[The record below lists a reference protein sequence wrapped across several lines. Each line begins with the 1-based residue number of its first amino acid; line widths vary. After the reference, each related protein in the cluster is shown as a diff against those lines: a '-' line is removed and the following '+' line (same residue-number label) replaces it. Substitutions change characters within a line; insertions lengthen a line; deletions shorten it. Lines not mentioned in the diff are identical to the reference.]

1 MQNKCKQKDAWLFCL
16 QAVCSKIEK
25 IFYHIR
31 KNIMSGLLFVV
42 SAASGTGKTS
52 LVKALLE
59 RVNNLHVSVS
69 HTTRGQRP
77 GELDGVHYHFSQKE
91 DFLALVQEGGFIE
104 YAEVFGN
111 YYGTAQRTVK
121 EQLAKGHDVLLEIDW
136 QGAEQVR
143 RLFPESKQIFILPP
157 SQFDLRQRLS
167 NRGTDSVEVIERR
180 LSCAVEDMQQYVN
193 FDFVIINDDFNK
205 ALHDLEAVII
215 ASRLTLKQQAERH
228 HELIQKL
235 ITPASVL

>member
-1 MQNKCKQKDAWLFCL
+1 
-16 QAVCSKIEK
+16 
-25 IFYHIR
+25 
-31 KNIMSGLLFVV
+31 MSGLLFVV

-77 GELDGVHYHFSQKE
+77 GELDGVHYHFSTKE
-91 DFLALVQEGGFIE
+91 DFLASVQDGGFIE

-121 EQLAKGHDVLLEIDW
+121 EQLTKGHDVLLEIDW

-143 RLFPESKQIFILPP
+143 KLFPESKQIFILPP

-167 NRGTDSVEVIERR
+167 NRGTDSVEVIEHR

-193 FDFVIINDDFNK
+193 FDFVTINDDFNK

-215 ASRLTLKQQAERH
+215 ANRLALKQQAERH
-228 HELIQKL
+228 QDLIQKL
-235 ITPASVL
+235 ITPTSVL

>member
-1 MQNKCKQKDAWLFCL
+1 
-16 QAVCSKIEK
+16 
-25 IFYHIR
+25 
-31 KNIMSGLLFVV
+31 MSGLLFVV

-77 GELDGVHYHFSQKE
+77 GELDGVHYHFSNKE
-91 DFLALVQEGGFIE
+91 DFLNLVNEGGFIE

-111 YYGTAQRTVK
+111 YYGTAQATVK

-136 QGAEQVR
+136 QGAQQVR

-157 SQFDLRQRLS
+157 SQFDLRERLS
-167 NRGTDSVEVIERR
+167 NRGTDAVDVIEHR
-180 LSCAVEDMQQYVN
+180 LSCAVEDMQQYIN
-193 FDFVIINDDFNK
+193 FDYLINNDDFNK

-215 ASRLTLKQQAERH
+215 ANRLVLAQQANRH
-228 HELIQKL
+228 QELIQKL
-235 ITPASVL
+235 ISPPTA

>member
-1 MQNKCKQKDAWLFCL
+1 
-16 QAVCSKIEK
+16 
-25 IFYHIR
+25 
-31 KNIMSGLLFVV
+31 MSGLLFVV

-52 LVKALLE
+52 LVKALLD

-77 GELDGVHYHFSQKE
+77 GELDGVHYHFSPKE
-91 DFLALVQEGGFIE
+91 DFVALIQQNGFIE

-111 YYGTAQRTVK
+111 YYGTAQATVK
-121 EQLAKGHDVLLEIDW
+121 QQLAEGHDVLLEIDW

-167 NRGTDSVEVIERR
+167 NRGTDSVEVIEHR
-180 LSCAVEDMQQYVN
+180 LSCAVEDMQNYVN
-193 FDFVIINDDFNK
+193 FDYLIINDDFNK
-205 ALHDLEAVII
+205 ALHDLESVII
-215 ASRLTLKQQAERH
+215 ANRLVLSQQATRQQD
-228 HELIQKL
+228 LIQKL
-235 ITPASVL
+235 ITHIQSD

>member
-1 MQNKCKQKDAWLFCL
+1 
-16 QAVCSKIEK
+16 
-25 IFYHIR
+25 
-31 KNIMSGLLFVV
+31 MSGLLFVV

-69 HTTRGQRP
+69 HTTRGQRL
-77 GELDGVHYHFSQKE
+77 GELDGVHYHFSQKD
-91 DFLALVQEGGFIE
+91 DFLNLVNEGGFIE

-111 YYGTAQRTVK
+111 YYGTAQATVK

-136 QGAEQVR
+136 QGAQQVR

-157 SQFDLRQRLS
+157 SQFDLRERLS
-167 NRGTDSVEVIERR
+167 NRGTDTVDVIEHR
-180 LSCAVEDMQQYVN
+180 LSCAVEDMQQYSN
-193 FDFVIINDDFNK
+193 FDYIIINDDFNK

-215 ASRLTLKQQAERH
+215 ANRLTLSQQANRH
-228 HELIQKL
+228 EKLIQQL
-235 ITPASVL
+235 ITPTEQ

>member
-1 MQNKCKQKDAWLFCL
+1 
-16 QAVCSKIEK
+16 
-25 IFYHIR
+25 
-31 KNIMSGLLFVV
+31 MSGLLFVV

-77 GELDGVHYHFSQKE
+77 GELDGVHYHFSTKE
-91 DFLALVQEGGFIE
+91 DFLASVQEGGFIE

-136 QGAEQVR
+136 QGAQQVR
-143 RLFPESKQIFILPP
+143 KLFPESKQIFILPP

-167 NRGTDSVEVIERR
+167 NRGTDSVEVIEHR

-215 ASRLTLKQQAERH
+215 ANRLVLKQQAERH
-228 HELIQKL
+228 QELIQKL
-235 ITPASVL
+235 ITPTSVL

>member
-1 MQNKCKQKDAWLFCL
+1 
-16 QAVCSKIEK
+16 
-25 IFYHIR
+25 
-31 KNIMSGLLFVV
+31 MSGLLFVV

-77 GELDGVHYHFSQKE
+77 GELDGVHYHFSNKD
-91 DFLALVQEGGFIE
+91 DFLALVAKGGFIE

-111 YYGTAQRTVK
+111 YYGTAQQTVK
-121 EQLAKGHDVLLEIDW
+121 EQLEKGHDVLLEIDW

-143 RLFPESKQIFILPP
+143 KLFPESKQIFILPP

-167 NRGTDSVEVIERR
+167 NRGTDSVEVIEHR
-180 LSCAVEDMQQYVN
+180 LSCAVEDMQQYTN
-193 FDFVIINDDFNK
+193 FDYVIINDDFNK
-205 ALHDLEAVII
+205 ALHDLECVII
-215 ASRLTLKQQAERH
+215 ANRLVISQQADRH
-228 HELIQKL
+228 QELIEKL
-235 ITPASVL
+235 ITPVEP

>member
-1 MQNKCKQKDAWLFCL
+1 
-16 QAVCSKIEK
+16 
-25 IFYHIR
+25 
-31 KNIMSGLLFVV
+31 MSGLLFVV

-77 GELDGVHYHFSQKE
+77 GELDGVHYHFSTKE
-91 DFLALVQEGGFIE
+91 DFLASVQDGGFIE

-111 YYGTAQRTVK
+111 YYGTSQETVQK
-121 EQLAKGHDVLLEIDW
+121 QLSKGHDVLLEIDW

-143 RLFPESKQIFILPP
+143 KLFPESKQIFILPP
-157 SQFDLRQRLS
+157 TQFDLRQRLS
-167 NRGTDSVEVIERR
+167 NRGTDAVDVIEHR

-193 FDFVIINDDFNK
+193 FDYIILNDDFNK
-205 ALHDLEAVII
+205 ALHDLESVIN
-215 ASRLTLKQQAERH
+215 ANRLALSQQAVRH
-228 HELIQKL
+228 QELIQKL
-235 ITPASVL
+235 ITPKR

>member
-1 MQNKCKQKDAWLFCL
+1 
-16 QAVCSKIEK
+16 
-25 IFYHIR
+25 
-31 KNIMSGLLFVV
+31 MSGLLFVV

-77 GELDGVHYHFSQKE
+77 GELDGVHYHFSTKE
-91 DFLALVQEGGFIE
+91 NFLNLVNEGGFIE

-111 YYGTAQRTVK
+111 YYGTAQATVK

-136 QGAEQVR
+136 QGAQQVR
-143 RLFPESKQIFILPP
+143 HLFPESKQIFILPP

-167 NRGTDSVEVIERR
+167 NRGTDSVDVIEHR

-193 FDFVIINDDFNK
+193 FDYVIINDDFNK

-215 ASRLTLKQQAERH
+215 ANRLVLHQQANRH
-228 HELIQKL
+228 EKLIQAL
-235 ITPASVL
+235 ITPSEE

>member
-1 MQNKCKQKDAWLFCL
+1 
-16 QAVCSKIEK
+16 
-25 IFYHIR
+25 
-31 KNIMSGLLFVV
+31 MSGLLFVV

-77 GELDGVHYHFSQKE
+77 GELDGVHYHFATKE
-91 DFLALVQEGGFIE
+91 NFLNLVNEGGFIE

-111 YYGTAQRTVK
+111 YYGTAQATVK

-136 QGAEQVR
+136 QGAQQVR

-167 NRGTDSVEVIERR
+167 NRGTDSVEVIEHR
-180 LSCAVEDMQQYVN
+180 LSCAVEDMQQYSN
-193 FDFVIINDDFNK
+193 FDYVIINDDFNK

-215 ASRLTLKQQAERH
+215 ANRLVLPQQANRH
-228 HELIQKL
+228 EKLIQAL
-235 ITPASVL
+235 ITPSEE

>member
-1 MQNKCKQKDAWLFCL
+1 
-16 QAVCSKIEK
+16 
-25 IFYHIR
+25 
-31 KNIMSGLLFVV
+31 MSGLLFVV

-77 GELDGVHYHFSQKE
+77 GELDGVHYHFTQKQ
-91 DFLALVQEGGFIE
+91 DFIDLVEQGGFIE

-111 YYGTAQRTVK
+111 YYGTAQATVK

-136 QGAEQVR
+136 QGAQQVR
-143 RLFPESKQIFILPP
+143 NLFPESKQIFILPP
-157 SQFDLRQRLS
+157 SQFDLRERLS
-167 NRGTDSVEVIERR
+167 NRGTDAVEVIEHR
-180 LSCAVEDMQQYVN
+180 LGCAVEDMQQYVN
-193 FDFVIINDDFNK
+193 FDYVIINDDFNK

-215 ASRLTLKQQAERH
+215 ANRLVLAQQANRH
-228 HELIQKL
+228 QELIQKL
-235 ITPASVL
+235 ISPPSA

>member
-1 MQNKCKQKDAWLFCL
+1 
-16 QAVCSKIEK
+16 
-25 IFYHIR
+25 
-31 KNIMSGLLFVV
+31 MSGLLFVV

-77 GELDGVHYHFSQKE
+77 GELDGVHYHFTQKQ
-91 DFLALVQEGGFIE
+91 DFIDLVEQGGFIE

-111 YYGTAQRTVK
+111 YYGTAQATVK

-136 QGAEQVR
+136 QGAQQVR
-143 RLFPESKQIFILPP
+143 NLFPESKQIFILPP

-167 NRGTDSVEVIERR
+167 NRGTDTIDVIEHR

-193 FDFVIINDDFNK
+193 FDYVIINDDFNK

-215 ASRLTLKQQAERH
+215 ANRLVLSQQAKRH
-228 HELIQKL
+228 QELIQKL
-235 ITPASVL
+235 ITPTAP

>member
-1 MQNKCKQKDAWLFCL
+1 
-16 QAVCSKIEK
+16 
-25 IFYHIR
+25 
-31 KNIMSGLLFVV
+31 MSGLLFVV

-77 GELDGVHYHFSQKE
+77 GELDGVHYHFSTKE
-91 DFLALVQEGGFIE
+91 DFLASVQDGGFIE

-121 EQLAKGHDVLLEIDW
+121 EQLTKGHDVLLEIDW

-143 RLFPESKQIFILPP
+143 KLFPESKQIFILPP

-167 NRGTDSVEVIERR
+167 NRGTDSVEVIEHR

-215 ASRLTLKQQAERH
+215 ANRLALKQQAERH
-228 HELIQKL
+228 QDLIQKL
-235 ITPASVL
+235 ITPTSVL

>member
-1 MQNKCKQKDAWLFCL
+1 
-16 QAVCSKIEK
+16 
-25 IFYHIR
+25 
-31 KNIMSGLLFVV
+31 MSGLLFVV

-77 GELDGVHYHFSQKE
+77 GELDGVHYHFAKKE
-91 DFLALVQEGGFIE
+91 DFLALVNEGGFIE

-143 RLFPESKQIFILPP
+143 KLFPESRQIFILPP

-167 NRGTDSVEVIERR
+167 NRGTDSVEVIEHR

-193 FDFVIINDDFNK
+193 FDYIIINDDFNK
-205 ALHDLEAVII
+205 ALHDLESVII
-215 ASRLTLKQQAERH
+215 ANRLVLKQQAMRH
-228 HELIQKL
+228 EKLIEKL
-235 ITPASVL
+235 ITPTEQ

>member
-1 MQNKCKQKDAWLFCL
+1 
-16 QAVCSKIEK
+16 
-25 IFYHIR
+25 
-31 KNIMSGLLFVV
+31 MSGLLFVV

-91 DFLALVQEGGFIE
+91 DFLALVQQGGFIE

-111 YYGTAQRTVK
+111 YYGTAQATVK
-121 EQLAKGHDVLLEIDW
+121 QQLAKGHDVLLEIDW

-143 RLFPESKQIFILPP
+143 KLFPESQQIFILPP

-167 NRGTDSVEVIERR
+167 NRVTDSVEVIEHR
-180 LSCAVEDMQQYVN
+180 LSCAVEDMQQYLN
-193 FDFVIINDDFNK
+193 FDYLIINDDFNK
-205 ALHDLEAVII
+205 ALHDLESVII
-215 ASRLTLKQQAERH
+215 ANRLRLSQQANRH
-228 HELIQKL
+228 QELIQQL
-235 ITPASVL
+235 ITPIE

>member
-1 MQNKCKQKDAWLFCL
+1 
-16 QAVCSKIEK
+16 
-25 IFYHIR
+25 
-31 KNIMSGLLFVV
+31 MSGLLFVV

-91 DFLALVQEGGFIE
+91 DFLTLVKQDGFIE

-111 YYGTAQRTVK
+111 YYGTAQATVK
-121 EQLAKGHDVLLEIDW
+121 QQLAKGHDVLLEIDW

-143 RLFPESKQIFILPP
+143 KLFPESKQIFILPP
-157 SQFDLRQRLS
+157 SQYDLRQRLS
-167 NRGTDSVEVIERR
+167 NRGTDSVEVIEHR
-180 LSCAVEDMQQYVN
+180 LGCAVEDMQHYLN
-193 FDFVIINDDFNK
+193 FEYLIINDDFNK
-205 ALHDLEAVII
+205 ALHDLESVII
-215 ASRLTLKQQAERH
+215 ANRLRLSQQANRH
-228 HELIQKL
+228 QELIQKL
-235 ITPASVL
+235 ITPIES

>member
-1 MQNKCKQKDAWLFCL
+1 
-16 QAVCSKIEK
+16 
-25 IFYHIR
+25 
-31 KNIMSGLLFVV
+31 MSGLLFVV

-77 GELDGVHYHFSQKE
+77 GELDGVHYHFSQKD
-91 DFLALVQEGGFIE
+91 DFLNLVNEGGFIE

-111 YYGTAQRTVK
+111 YYGTAQATVK

-136 QGAEQVR
+136 QGAQQVR
-143 RLFPESKQIFILPP
+143 RLFPESQQIFILPP
-157 SQFDLRQRLS
+157 SQFDLRERLS
-167 NRGTDSVEVIERR
+167 NRGTDTVDVIEHR
-180 LSCAVEDMQQYVN
+180 LSCAVEDMQQYSN
-193 FDFVIINDDFNK
+193 FDYIIINDDFNK

-215 ASRLTLKQQAERH
+215 ANRLTLSQQANRH
-228 HELIQKL
+228 EKLIQAL
-235 ITPASVL
+235 ITPSAE

>member
-1 MQNKCKQKDAWLFCL
+1 
-16 QAVCSKIEK
+16 
-25 IFYHIR
+25 
-31 KNIMSGLLFVV
+31 MSGLLFVV

-77 GELDGVHYHFSQKE
+77 GELDGVHYHFSPKE

-136 QGAEQVR
+136 QGAQQVR
-143 RLFPESKQIFILPP
+143 KLFPESKQIFILPP

-167 NRGTDSVEVIERR
+167 NRGTDTVEVIEHR

-215 ASRLTLKQQAERH
+215 ANRLVLKQQADRH
-228 HELIQKL
+228 QDLIQKL
-235 ITPASVL
+235 ITPTNVL